1 MRACLGILSLSLLA
15 CGAAPAPRCDAG
27 CTSDAGPTDGGYD
40 VNDVSFLYPLPAAN
54 ALDDL
59 LGANASGPEG
69 VLLPRALYDGL
80 ALKAGAY
87 DALRVLGV
95 RVDPCFPATDAG
107 CLRQVRL
114 VLQPV
119 DAVERTDGGI
129 GLPGQSTTQDHAVHL
144 FYDLDAPRWQRVL
157 DAVAE
162 LHDLAQGRTR
172 GVPLGVHPVLAA
184 EGLQGPYTQRLRSLV
199 LQVCGERTFSRL
211 ATTTLT
217 PPDRW
222 VFRAF
227 DLKNGALV
235 PDPIPRTPM
244 LASQAFTEFGTAPK
258 REGELAPAPVGDD
271 MTELLSSNGLV
282 FLDDFT
288 LNAALES
295 ALHVEHPDQSSPRTI
310 DCGSCHVA
318 SRAREN
324 AEAVRMKTTVGHPGR
339 FTAPGFSLARTDEA
353 ANDPRAMR
361 AFGYFGRRTALSQR
375 TINESAHVARALSR

>member
-1 MRACLGILSLSLLA
+1 M
-15 CGAAPAPRCDAG
+15 
-27 CTSDAGPTDGGYD
+27 
-40 VNDVSFLYPLPAAN
+40 
-54 ALDDL
+54 
-59 LGANASGPEG
+59 
-69 VLLPRALYDGL
+69 
-80 ALKAGAY
+80 
-87 DALRVLGV
+87 
-95 RVDPCFPATDAG
+95 
-107 CLRQVRL
+107 
-114 VLQPV
+114 LQPV
-119 DAVERTDGGI
+119 DAVERTDGGV

-184 EGLQGPYTQRLRSLV
+184 EGLQGPYAQRLRSLV

-244 LASQAFTEFGTAPK
+244 LASQAFAEFGTPPR
-258 REGELAPAPVGDD
+258 REGELAPSPAGDELS
-271 MTELLSSNGLV
+271 ELLSTTGLAT
-282 FLDDFT
+282 LDQAT
-288 LNAALES
+288 LDNALAS
-295 ALHVEHPDQSSPRTI
+295 ALHIEHPDQSSPRTI
-310 DCGSCHVA
+310 DCASCHVA

-324 AEAVRMKTTVGHPGR
+324 AETVRGQSTATHPGR
-339 FTAPGFSLARTDEA
+339 FTAPGFTLARTDEA

-361 AFGYFGRRTALSQR
+361 AFGYFGRLTALSQR